1 MNFLAHQYL
10 SGSDDYIKI
19 GNFVADM
26 IRGKEMEQFDEG
38 IQQGIQLHRAI
49 DHFTDNHDQ
58 VKKAIQLFRSSQGK
72 YAPVI
77 VDITFDHFLAANWS
91 SYSEQELN
99 SFANNFYDLMIEN
112 LDLMP
117 EKVQWIIP
125 RMKAQN
131 WLYEYQYLDGIQQ
144 AYEGISRRANFRSN
158 MAFARVD
165 LENHYD
171 ELQQCFSLFF
181 DDIISFVRSQ
191 NKHL

>member
-1 MNFLAHQYL
+1 
-10 SGSDDYIKI
+10 
-19 GNFVADM
+19 
-26 IRGKEMEQFDEG
+26 MEQFDEG